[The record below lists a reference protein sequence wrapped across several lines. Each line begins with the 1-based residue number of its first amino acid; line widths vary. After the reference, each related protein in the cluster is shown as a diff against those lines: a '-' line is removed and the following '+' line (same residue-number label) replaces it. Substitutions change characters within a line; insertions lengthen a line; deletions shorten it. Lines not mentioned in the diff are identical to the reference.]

1 MTHLEIIG
9 RVWSDWSITEKLGE
23 GSFGQVFKAEKER
36 YGIIQNSAIKVVR
49 IPSDDAELK
58 RVQSGFGLDEQ
69 ELRDYFYPQIEKLKK
84 EIVLMQELGEDNHI
98 VKILDFEIIDSP
110 SDNICWYILIRM
122 EFLECLDKYVK
133 QADLTVGDVISIGED
148 ILTGLEVCETNN
160 IIHRDIKPANIFR
173 SSKGIYKLG
182 DFGIARDIAS
192 NAGTLSYKGTEN
204 YMAPEVYLG
213 KRYGSN
219 IDIYSLGVV
228 LYKLLNRNRL
238 PFMNEEKLTAGSVE
252 KAVQKRYTGEEFPK
266 PVQASEDLYKILQK
280 MCAYK
285 PEQRFQSAVDAKRA
299 ITEYKHSHTKELEES
314 LGIKN
319 KFASGVQKSQV
330 DTQVK
335 AVDNNNYI
343 IPAVLDKTDT
353 KDRVINQVISDE
365 ADITENQGKTQ
376 ATEKGTITRETDSKN
391 VLAKNQNQAVQAAK
405 EVTDES
411 PYQSQEYASQE
422 YTKNLYPIKDQD
434 LQKQQTVNIETTSG
448 ETTVSKEEA
457 LEQAKIKKKEEWKK
471 IWFAILSVIVLLVF
485 SAFGILGM
493 ILAFAFIIFLFVFT

>member
-173 SSKGIYKLG
+173 SSKGVYKLG

-219 IDIYSLGVV
+219 IDIYSLGIV
-228 LYKLLNRNRL
+228 LYKLLNNNRL
-238 PFMNEEKLTAGSVE
+238 PFMDEEKLTAQSVE

-266 PVQASEDLYKILQK
+266 PVQASEDLYKILQN
-280 MCAYK
+280 
-285 PEQRFQSAVDAKRA
+285 
-299 ITEYKHSHTKELEES
+299 
-314 LGIKN
+314 G
-319 KFASGVQKSQV
+319 
-330 DTQVK
+330 
-335 AVDNNNYI
+335 
-343 IPAVLDKTDT
+343 
-353 KDRVINQVISDE
+353 
-365 ADITENQGKTQ
+365 
-376 ATEKGTITRETDSKN
+376 
-391 VLAKNQNQAVQAAK
+391 
-405 EVTDES
+405 
-411 PYQSQEYASQE
+411 
-422 YTKNLYPIKDQD
+422 
-434 LQKQQTVNIETTSG
+434 
-448 ETTVSKEEA
+448 
-457 LEQAKIKKKEEWKK
+457 
-471 IWFAILSVIVLLVF
+471 
-485 SAFGILGM
+485 
-493 ILAFAFIIFLFVFT
+493 FI

>member
-173 SSKGIYKLG
+173 SSKGVYKLG
-182 DFGIARDIAS
+182 DFGIARNMIT
-192 NAGTLSYKGTEN
+192 NAGTLSHKGTEN
-204 YMAPEVYLG
+204 YM
-213 KRYGSN
+213 
-219 IDIYSLGVV
+219 
-228 LYKLLNRNRL
+228 
-238 PFMNEEKLTAGSVE
+238 
-252 KAVQKRYTGEEFPK
+252 
-266 PVQASEDLYKILQK
+266 
-280 MCAYK
+280 
-285 PEQRFQSAVDAKRA
+285 
-299 ITEYKHSHTKELEES
+299 
-314 LGIKN
+314 
-319 KFASGVQKSQV
+319 
-330 DTQVK
+330 
-335 AVDNNNYI
+335 
-343 IPAVLDKTDT
+343 
-353 KDRVINQVISDE
+353 
-365 ADITENQGKTQ
+365 
-376 ATEKGTITRETDSKN
+376 
-391 VLAKNQNQAVQAAK
+391 
-405 EVTDES
+405 S
-411 PYQSQEYASQE
+411 P
-422 YTKNLYPIKDQD
+422 
-434 LQKQQTVNIETTSG
+434 
-448 ETTVSKEEA
+448 
-457 LEQAKIKKKEEWKK
+457 
-471 IWFAILSVIVLLVF
+471 
-485 SAFGILGM
+485 
-493 ILAFAFIIFLFVFT
+493 